1 MQFDSSYITTTGSE
15 LLARATASN
24 NGGISSPIVWG
35 SVYTS
40 KTDMRSLTQEE
51 MRALTSIPENERS
64 SSGSVTSARHD
75 VIDGNHIVKL
85 ECEINNRQ
93 YHGSAYAIGIYAKL
107 NSDSN
112 EVLAAIA
119 RVDTNGST
127 PDIIQQSGEYLAII
141 DFAIAIRDDQFNIQK
156 VDSSYYASAK
166 SMQDLANRVV
176 TTHVASDYTIG
187 EDQEV
192 YGNKYFQNGIMLNG
206 QDGRPCIQ
214 LTDVYGRDGVAYE
227 VGIHTIDR
235 GLSIVA
241 GNHLFND
248 TDRIFMMELDNGTQL
263 FDTTRHRASFY
274 VPELYV
280 DSVDTN
286 SLVTEMD
293 NIVLKSTIAPEN
305 TNSQV
310 TIGTQDLPFNTIYS
324 TFVHAT
330 DVDCNYISVS
340 GDISAVDVSMHTAA
354 CYSEITPTITRT
366 VKVDHDRIQGINRDS
381 SNSTVTY
388 ATMWLDSNKSSIVFT
403 CGGGETHIDDTTM
416 KVFELNTYSVKAYQ
430 PLYMEN
436 GAQLAEGK
444 TLTLKGKVVCSPSV
458 TNQVMLA
465 VPDSDKAVAIAT
477 EAGSFTADVPV
488 GSIIMLYDKISK
500 FTRGVG
506 GTASSLG
513 LEAGRHF
520 DVDNNNKVTLAMG
533 VGSASETQ
541 IPNWTWC
548 GNSSNFSNAT
558 NKQKVYLPY
567 GEYVALN
574 AATATSLD
582 HWVIVLAM
590 RID

>member
-1 MQFDSSYITTTGSE
+1 MAFEVSQFSNSGLE
-15 LLARATASN
+15 LLGQLSSHKSLVIKNILAAEKAYTADSFEQNIAWWTQETAATMAKVNAELASAGHDQDQARLTIKLTAKTGQQEDIGIRTVIVIACGKESGIMTDDIIYCGVSDPQGITVLGAR
-24 NGGISSPIVWG
+24 NGGIDVSTAISLYFKFNAASSITLETNENPDFVLH
-35 SVYTS
+35 S
-40 KTDMRSLTQEE
+40 E
-51 MRALTSIPENERS
+51 MDRFVSC
-64 SSGSVTSARHD
+64 H
-75 VIDGNHIVKL
+75 
-85 ECEINNRQ
+85 
-93 YHGSAYAIGIYAKL
+93 
-107 NSDSN
+107 
-112 EVLAAIA
+112 
-119 RVDTNGST
+119 
-127 PDIIQQSGEYLAII
+127 
-141 DFAIAIRDDQFNIQK
+141 K
-156 VDSSYYASAK
+156 VGD
-166 SMQDLANRVV
+166 V
-176 TTHVASDYTIG
+176 TTG
-187 EDQEV
+187 EDQEIR
-192 YGNKYFQNGIMLNG
+192 GNKYFQNGIMLNG
-206 QDGRPCIQ
+206 ADGRPCIQ
-214 LTDVYGRDGVAYE
+214 LTDAYGVQDVAYE
-227 VGIHTIDR
+227 VSIHTIDR
-235 GLSIVA
+235 GLSLVA

-248 TDRIFMMELDNGTQL
+248 ADRIFMMELDNGTAL
-263 FDTTRHRASFY
+263 FDTTRQRASFY

-280 DSVDTN
+280 DRVNTN

-324 TFVHAT
+324 TIIHTT

-340 GDISAVDVSMHTAA
+340 GDISAVDVTMHTAA
-354 CYSEITPTITRT
+354 CYSNITETIVRT
-366 VKVDHDRIQGINRDS
+366 VKVDHDRIQGINRDTS
-381 SNSTVTY
+381 KSAVTY

-444 TLTLKGKVVCSPSV
+444 TLTLKGKVVCEPSV

-465 VPDSDKAVAIAT
+465 VPDSDKAVAIET

-500 FTRGVG
+500 FTRGAG

-541 IPNWTWC
+541 VPNWTWC

-590 RID
+590 RIS

>member
-1 MQFDSSYITTTGSE
+1 MQFDSSYITTAGSE

-248 TDRIFMMELDNGTQL
+248 TDRIFMMELDNGTAL

-280 DSVDTN
+280 DSVNTN

-354 CYSEITPTITRT
+354 CYSEITPTIIRT
-366 VKVDHDRIQGINRDS
+366 VKVDHDRIQGINRDT

-403 CGGGETHIDDTTM
+403 CGKDETTINDTTM
-416 KVFELNTYSVKAYQ
+416 KVFEMNTYSVRANKR
-430 PLYMEN
+430 LYMDE
-436 GAQLAEGK
+436 GAQLKQDK
-444 TLTLKGKVVCSPSV
+444 TLILDGRVECKPNL

-465 VPDSDKAVAIAT
+465 VPDSTKSTAVVGDATTYIA
-477 EAGSFTADVPV
+477 DIPI
-488 GSIIMLYDKISK
+488 GSIVLLYDQLSK
-500 FTRGVG
+500 FTG
-506 GTASSLG
+506 GAVG
-513 LEAGRHF
+513 LEPGKHI
-520 DVDNNNKVTLAMG
+520 DVANKDIRIAMDIG
-533 VGSASETQ
+533 AATETD
-541 IPNWTWC
+541 ILNMTWC
-548 GNSSNFSNAT
+548 GNHTNFETAT
-558 NKQKVYLPY
+558 GKKKMYAP
-567 GEYVALN
+567 GGTYVTLMG
-574 AATATSLD
+574 ATATNASYY
-582 HWVIVLAM
+582 VTVLAM
-590 RID
+590 RIS

>member
-1 MQFDSSYITTTGSE
+1 MAFEVSQFSNSGLE
-15 LLARATASN
+15 LLGQLSSHKSLVVKNILAAEKAYTADSFEQN
-24 NGGISSPIVWG
+24 IAWW
-35 SVYTS
+35 
-40 KTDMRSLTQEE
+40 TQETAAT
-51 MRALTSIPENERS
+51 MAKVNASLSSAGHDQDQARLTIKFTAKPGQQDN
-64 SSGSVTSARHD
+64 
-75 VIDGNHIVKL
+75 
-85 ECEINNRQ
+85 
-93 YHGSAYAIGIYAKL
+93 IGIRTVIVIACGKESGVETDDIVYCGV
-107 NSDSN
+107 SDPQGITVLGYKEGGVDVSTAVSLYFKFNAASSITLETN
-112 EVLAAIA
+112 ENPDFVLHSEMD
-119 RVDTNGST
+119 RFLSCH
-127 PDIIQQSGEYLAII
+127 
-141 DFAIAIRDDQFNIQK
+141 K
-156 VDSSYYASAK
+156 VGD
-166 SMQDLANRVV
+166 V
-176 TTHVASDYTIG
+176 TVG

-192 YGNKYFQNGIMLNG
+192 RGSKYFQNGIMLNG
-206 QDGRPCIQ
+206 ADGRPCIQ
-214 LTDVYGRDGVAYE
+214 LTDAYGVQDIAYE
-227 VGIHTIDR
+227 VSIHTIDR
-235 GLSIVA
+235 GLSLVA

-248 TDRIFMMELDNGTQL
+248 TDRIFMMELDNGTAL
-263 FDTTRHRASFY
+263 FDTTRNRASFY

-280 DSVDTN
+280 DRVNTN

-324 TFVHAT
+324 SVVHAT

-340 GDISAVDVSMHTAA
+340 GDISAVDVSMHTAY
-354 CYSEITPTITRT
+354 CYSAVTETITRT
-366 VKVDHDRIQGINRDS
+366 VKVDHERIQGINRDVS
-381 SNSTVTY
+381 KSAVTY

-416 KVFELNTYSVKAYQ
+416 KIFELNTYSVKAYQ

-465 VPDSDKAVAIAT
+465 VPDSDKAVAIET
-477 EAGSFTADVPV
+477 EAGAFTADVPV

-533 VGSASETQ
+533 IGGAADAQ

-590 RID
+590 RIS

>member
-1 MQFDSSYITTTGSE
+1 MAFEVSQFSNSGLE
-15 LLARATASN
+15 LLGQLSSHKSLVVKNILAAEKAYTADSFEQN
-24 NGGISSPIVWG
+24 IAWW
-35 SVYTS
+35 
-40 KTDMRSLTQEE
+40 TQETAAT
-51 MRALTSIPENERS
+51 MAKVNASLSSAGHDQDQARLTIKFTAKPGQQDN
-64 SSGSVTSARHD
+64 
-75 VIDGNHIVKL
+75 
-85 ECEINNRQ
+85 
-93 YHGSAYAIGIYAKL
+93 IGIRTVIVIACGKESGVETDDIVYCGV
-107 NSDSN
+107 SDPQGITVLGYKEGGVDVSTAVSLYFKFNAASSITLETN
-112 EVLAAIA
+112 ENPDFVLHSEMD
-119 RVDTNGST
+119 RFLSCH
-127 PDIIQQSGEYLAII
+127 
-141 DFAIAIRDDQFNIQK
+141 K
-156 VDSSYYASAK
+156 VGD
-166 SMQDLANRVV
+166 V
-176 TTHVASDYTIG
+176 TVG

-192 YGNKYFQNGIMLNG
+192 RGSKYFQNGIMLNG
-206 QDGRPCIQ
+206 ADGRPCIQ
-214 LTDVYGRDGVAYE
+214 LTDAYGVQDIAYE
-227 VGIHTIDR
+227 VSIHTIDR
-235 GLSIVA
+235 GLSLVA

-248 TDRIFMMELDNGTQL
+248 TDRIFMMELDNGTAL
-263 FDTTRHRASFY
+263 FDTTRNRASFY

-280 DSVDTN
+280 DRVNTN

-324 TFVHAT
+324 SVVHAA

-340 GDISAVDVSMHTAA
+340 GDISAVDVSMHTAY
-354 CYSEITPTITRT
+354 CYSAVTETITRT
-366 VKVDHDRIQGINRDS
+366 VKVDHERIQGINRDVS
-381 SNSTVTY
+381 KSAVTY

-416 KVFELNTYSVKAYQ
+416 KIFELNTYSVKAYQ

-465 VPDSDKAVAIAT
+465 VPDSDKAVAIET
-477 EAGSFTADVPV
+477 EAGAFTADVPV

-533 VGSASETQ
+533 IGGAADAQ

-590 RID
+590 RIS

>member
-1 MQFDSSYITTTGSE
+1 MAFEVSQFSNSGLE
-15 LLARATASN
+15 LLGQLSSHKSLVVKNILAAEKAYTADSFEQN
-24 NGGISSPIVWG
+24 IAWW
-35 SVYTS
+35 
-40 KTDMRSLTQEE
+40 TQETAAT
-51 MRALTSIPENERS
+51 MAKVNASLSSAGHDQDQARLTIKFTAKPGQQDN
-64 SSGSVTSARHD
+64 
-75 VIDGNHIVKL
+75 
-85 ECEINNRQ
+85 
-93 YHGSAYAIGIYAKL
+93 IGIRTVIVIACGKESGVETDDIVYCGV
-107 NSDSN
+107 SDPQGITVLGYKEGGVDVSTAVSLYFKFNAASSITLETN
-112 EVLAAIA
+112 ENPDFVLHSEMD
-119 RVDTNGST
+119 RFLSCH
-127 PDIIQQSGEYLAII
+127 
-141 DFAIAIRDDQFNIQK
+141 K
-156 VDSSYYASAK
+156 VGD
-166 SMQDLANRVV
+166 V
-176 TTHVASDYTIG
+176 TVG

-192 YGNKYFQNGIMLNG
+192 RGSKYFQNGIMLNG
-206 QDGRPCIQ
+206 ADGRPCIQ
-214 LTDVYGRDGVAYE
+214 LTDAYGVQDIAYE
-227 VGIHTIDR
+227 VSIHTIDR
-235 GLSIVA
+235 GLSLVA

-248 TDRIFMMELDNGTQL
+248 TDRIFMMELDNGTAL
-263 FDTTRHRASFY
+263 FDTTRNRASFY

-280 DSVDTN
+280 DRVNTN

-324 TFVHAT
+324 SVVHAT

-340 GDISAVDVSMHTAA
+340 GDISAVDVSMHTAY
-354 CYSEITPTITRT
+354 CYSAVTETITRT
-366 VKVDHDRIQGINRDS
+366 VKVDHERIQGINRDVS
-381 SNSTVTY
+381 KSAVTY

-416 KVFELNTYSVKAYQ
+416 KIFELNTYNVKAYQ

-465 VPDSDKAVAIAT
+465 VPDSDKAVAIET
-477 EAGSFTADVPV
+477 EAGAFTADVPV

-506 GTASSLG
+506 GTTSSLG

-533 VGSASETQ
+533 IGGAADAQ

-590 RID
+590 RIS

>member
-1 MQFDSSYITTTGSE
+1 MAFEVSQFSNSGLE
-15 LLARATASN
+15 LLGQLSSHKSLVVKNILAAEKAYTADSFEQNIAWWTQETAATMAKVNAELASAGHDQDQARLTIKLTAKTGQQEDIGIRTVIVIACGKESGVMTDDIIYCGVSDPQGITVLGAR
-24 NGGISSPIVWG
+24 NGGIDVSTAISLYFKFNAASSITLETNENPDFVLH
-35 SVYTS
+35 S
-40 KTDMRSLTQEE
+40 E
-51 MRALTSIPENERS
+51 MDRFLSCHKV
-64 SSGSVTSARHD
+64 GDVT
-75 VIDGNHIVKL
+75 V
-85 ECEINNRQ
+85 
-93 YHGSAYAIGIYAKL
+93 
-107 NSDSN
+107 
-112 EVLAAIA
+112 
-119 RVDTNGST
+119 
-127 PDIIQQSGEYLAII
+127 
-141 DFAIAIRDDQFNIQK
+141 
-156 VDSSYYASAK
+156 
-166 SMQDLANRVV
+166 
-176 TTHVASDYTIG
+176 G

-192 YGNKYFQNGIMLNG
+192 RGSKYFQNGIMLNG
-206 QDGRPCIQ
+206 ADGRPCIQ
-214 LTDVYGRDGVAYE
+214 FTDAYGVQDIAYE
-227 VGIHTIDR
+227 VSIHTIDR
-235 GLSIVA
+235 GLSLVA

-248 TDRIFMMELDNGTQL
+248 TDRIFMMELDNGTAL

-280 DSVDTN
+280 DRVNTN

-293 NIVLKSTIAPEN
+293 SIVLKSVITPN
-305 TNSQV
+305 DTTV
-310 TIGTQDLPFNTIYS
+310 TIGTQEHPFEYVYS
-324 TFVHAT
+324 TIVHAT
-330 DVDCNYISVS
+330 DVSCNYISVS
-340 GDISAVDVSMHTAA
+340 GDISAVDVSMHTAE
-354 CYSEITPTITRT
+354 CYSTIAEGIVRT
-366 VKVDHDRIQGINRDS
+366 VKVDHDRIQGINRDTS
-381 SNSTVTY
+381 KSTVTY
-388 ATMWLDSNKSSIVFT
+388 STMWLDSNKSSIVFT

-416 KVFELNTYSVKAYQ
+416 KVFELNTYSIKAHQ

-444 TLTLKGKVVCSPSV
+444 TLTLKGKVVCSPNV

-465 VPDSDKAVAIAT
+465 VPDSDKAVAIET

-500 FTRGVG
+500 FTRGAG

-533 VGSASETQ
+533 VGGAAETQ
-541 IPNWTWC
+541 VPNWTWC

-590 RID
+590 RIS

>member
-1 MQFDSSYITTTGSE
+1 MAFEVSQFSNKGLE
-15 LLARATASN
+15 LLGQLSSHKSLVVKNILAAERAYTADDFEQN
-24 NGGISSPIVWG
+24 IAWW
-35 SVYTS
+35 
-40 KTDMRSLTQEE
+40 TQETAAT
-51 MRALTSIPENERS
+51 MAKVNASLSSAGHDKDQARLTIKFTAKPGQLDN
-64 SSGSVTSARHD
+64 
-75 VIDGNHIVKL
+75 
-85 ECEINNRQ
+85 
-93 YHGSAYAIGIYAKL
+93 IGIKTVIVIACGKESGVMTDDIVYCGV
-107 NSDSN
+107 SDPQGITVLGYKEGGVDVSTAVSLYFKFNAASSITLETN
-112 EVLAAIA
+112 ENPDFVLHSEMD
-119 RVDTNGST
+119 RFVSCH
-127 PDIIQQSGEYLAII
+127 
-141 DFAIAIRDDQFNIQK
+141 K
-156 VDSSYYASAK
+156 VG
-166 SMQDLANRVV
+166 DL
-176 TTHVASDYTIG
+176 TTG

-192 YGNKYFQNGIMLNG
+192 RGSKYFQNGIMLNG
-206 QDGRPCIQ
+206 ADGRPCIQ
-214 LTDVYGRDGVAYE
+214 LTDVYGVQDVAYE
-227 VGIHTIDR
+227 VSIHTIDR
-235 GLSIVA
+235 GLSLVA

-280 DSVDTN
+280 DTVNTN
-286 SLVTEMD
+286 SLVTETD
-293 NIVLKSTIAPEN
+293 SIILKSIITPKDN
-305 TNSQV
+305 TV
-310 TIGTQDLPFNTIYS
+310 TIGTLDHPFDEI
-324 TFVHAT
+324 HAT
-330 DVDCNYISVS
+330 NIHTTDVNCNYISAS
-340 GDISAVDVSMHTAA
+340 GDITAVDVSMHTAA
-354 CYSEITPTITRT
+354 CYSEITPTIVRT

-381 SNSTVTY
+381 SNSTVKY

-403 CGGGETHIDDTTM
+403 CGGGETHINDTTM
-416 KVFELNTYSVKAYQ
+416 KVFELNTYGVKAYQ

-465 VPDSDKAVAIAT
+465 VPDSDKAVAIET

-520 DVDNNNKVTLAMG
+520 DVDSYNKVTLAMG

-541 IPNWTWC
+541 VPNWTWC

-558 NKQKVYLPY
+558 NKQKVYLPD

-574 AATATSLD
+574 AATATSLE

-590 RID
+590 RIS

>member
-1 MQFDSSYITTTGSE
+1 MAFEVSQFSNSGLE
-15 LLARATASN
+15 LLGQLSSHKSLVIKNILAAEKAYTADSFEQNIAWWTQETAATMAKVNAELASAGHDQDQARLTIKLTAKTGQQEDIGIRTVIVIACGKESGVMTDDIIYCGVSDPQGITVLGAR
-24 NGGISSPIVWG
+24 NGGIDVSTAISLYFKFNAASSI
-35 SVYTS
+35 TLE
-40 KTDMRSLTQEE
+40 TN
-51 MRALTSIPENERS
+51 ENPDFVLHSELDRYMTCHKL
-64 SSGSVTSARHD
+64 GD
-75 VIDGNHIVKL
+75 VQTGD
-85 ECEINNRQ
+85 E
-93 YHGSAYAIGIYAKL
+93 
-107 NSDSN
+107 
-112 EVLAAIA
+112 
-119 RVDTNGST
+119 
-127 PDIIQQSGEYLAII
+127 
-141 DFAIAIRDDQFNIQK
+141 
-156 VDSSYYASAK
+156 
-166 SMQDLANRVV
+166 
-176 TTHVASDYTIG
+176 
-187 EDQEV
+187 QEV

-206 QDGRPCIQ
+206 ADGRPCIQ
-214 LTDVYGRDGVAYE
+214 LTDIYGRDDVAYE

-263 FDTTRHRASFY
+263 FDTTRNRASFY

-280 DSVDTN
+280 DSVNTN

-293 NIVLKSTIAPEN
+293 SIILKSNITPSDA
-305 TNSQV
+305 TV
-310 TIGTQDLPFNTIYS
+310 TIGTQEHPFEDIYA
-324 TFVHAT
+324 TNLNAT
-330 DVDCNYISVS
+330 DVSCNYINVS

-354 CYSEITPTITRT
+354 CYSDITETIIRT

-381 SNSTVTY
+381 SNSTVKY
-388 ATMWLDSNKSSIVFT
+388 STMWLDSNKSSIVFT
-403 CGGGETHIDDTTM
+403 CGGGETHINDTTM

-444 TLTLKGKVVCSPSV
+444 TLTLKGKVVCEPSV
-458 TNQVMLA
+458 TNQIMLA
-465 VPDSDKAVAIAT
+465 VPDSDKAVAIET
-477 EAGSFTADVPV
+477 GAGSFTADVPV

-590 RID
+590 RIS

>member
-1 MQFDSSYITTTGSE
+1 MAFEVSQFSNSGLE
-15 LLARATASN
+15 LLGQLSSHKSLVVKNILAAEKAYTADSFEQN
-24 NGGISSPIVWG
+24 IAWW
-35 SVYTS
+35 
-40 KTDMRSLTQEE
+40 TQETAAT
-51 MRALTSIPENERS
+51 MAKVNASLSSAGHDKDQARLTIKFTAKPGHQDN
-64 SSGSVTSARHD
+64 
-75 VIDGNHIVKL
+75 
-85 ECEINNRQ
+85 
-93 YHGSAYAIGIYAKL
+93 IGIRTVIVIACGKESGVETDDIVYCGV
-107 NSDSN
+107 SDPQGITVLGYKEGGVDVSTAVSLYFKFNAASSITLETN
-112 EVLAAIA
+112 ENPDFVLHSEMD
-119 RVDTNGST
+119 RFLSCH
-127 PDIIQQSGEYLAII
+127 
-141 DFAIAIRDDQFNIQK
+141 K
-156 VDSSYYASAK
+156 VGD
-166 SMQDLANRVV
+166 V
-176 TTHVASDYTIG
+176 TVG

-192 YGNKYFQNGIMLNG
+192 RGSKYFQNGIMLNG
-206 QDGRPCIQ
+206 ADGRPCIQ
-214 LTDVYGRDGVAYE
+214 LTDAYGVQDIAYE
-227 VGIHTIDR
+227 VSIHTIDR
-235 GLSIVA
+235 GLSLVA

-248 TDRIFMMELDNGTQL
+248 TDRIFMMELDNGTAL
-263 FDTTRHRASFY
+263 FDTTRNRASFY

-280 DSVDTN
+280 DRVNTN

-324 TFVHAT
+324 SVVHAT

-340 GDISAVDVSMHTAA
+340 GDISAVDVSMHTAY
-354 CYSEITPTITRT
+354 CYSAVTETITRT
-366 VKVDHDRIQGINRDS
+366 VKVDHERIQGINRDVS
-381 SNSTVTY
+381 KSAVTY

-416 KVFELNTYSVKAYQ
+416 KIFELNTYNVKAYQ

-465 VPDSDKAVAIAT
+465 VPDSDKAVAIET
-477 EAGSFTADVPV
+477 EAGAFTADVPV

-533 VGSASETQ
+533 IGGAADAQ

-590 RID
+590 RIS

>member
-1 MQFDSSYITTTGSE
+1 MQFDSSYITTAGSE
-15 LLARATASN
+15 LFARATASA
-24 NGGISSPIVWG
+24 SSNVSHPIVWG

-51 MRALTSIPENERS
+51 MKALTSIPENERS

-141 DFAIAIRDDQFNIQK
+141 DFAIAIRGDQFNIQK

-176 TTHVASDYTIG
+176 TTHVESDVTVG

-192 YGNKYFQNGIMLNG
+192 YGSKYFQNGIMLNG

-214 LTDVYGRDGVAYE
+214 LTDVYGRDDVAYE
-227 VGIHTIDR
+227 VSIHTIDR
-235 GLSIVA
+235 GLSLVA

-248 TDRIFMMELDNGTQL
+248 TDRIFMMELDNGTAL
-263 FDTTRHRASFY
+263 FDTTRQRASFY

-280 DSVDTN
+280 DSVNTN
-286 SLVTEMD
+286 SLVTETD
-293 NIVLKSTIAPEN
+293 SIILKSNITPNDA
-305 TNSQV
+305 TV
-310 TIGTQDLPFNTIYS
+310 TIGTQDHPFEDIYS
-324 TFVHAT
+324 TIVNAT
-330 DVDCNYISVS
+330 DVYCNYISVS

-354 CYSEITPTITRT
+354 CYSEITPTIIRT
-366 VKVDHDRIQGINRDS
+366 VKVDHDRIQGINRDIS
-381 SNSTVTY
+381 KSTVKY
-388 ATMWLDSNKSSIVFT
+388 STMWLDSNKASIVFT
-403 CGGGETHIDDTTM
+403 CGGGETHINDTTM
-416 KVFELNTYSVKAYQ
+416 KVFELNTYSVRAYQ

-444 TLTLKGKVVCSPSV
+444 TLTLKGKVVCEPSV

-465 VPDSDKAVAIAT
+465 VPDSDKAVAIET
-477 EAGSFTADVPV
+477 EARSFTADVPV

-500 FTRGVG
+500 FTRGAG

-520 DVDNNNKVTLAMG
+520 DVDSYNKITLAMG

-541 IPNWTWC
+541 VPNWTWC

-590 RID
+590 RIS